1 MAVTKIRSLRRA
13 SSALGHGDLRT
24 SLVLVFPLFLA
35 YQVGVMFSPTINGV
49 DFVTRAMYGAVGSS
63 RDNYLALQLAL
74 AVLFLCYVAYMR
86 EQGRFS
92 LKAMVP
98 LVAES
103 ALYAITLGTLIVL
116 IMQKLLGLELAI
128 RFGATGQAI
137 VVSLGAGVHE
147 ELIFRLGAMAGG
159 LVVLDKLGIE
169 LRLSLLIALVGSALL
184 FSAAHHIGTHGDAVD
199 TSVFTYRALAG
210 VAFGLIFYYRS
221 LAHAVYAHFL
231 YDVYVLVIRS

>member
-1 MAVTKIRSLRRA
+1 M
-13 SSALGHGDLRT
+13 SAFGHGDLRT
-24 SLVLVFPLFLA
+24 SLILVFPLFLA
-35 YQVGVMFSPTINGV
+35 YQIGVMFSPTINGV
-49 DFVTRAMYGAVGSS
+49 DFMTRVMYGAMGSD
-63 RDNYLALQLAL
+63 RDNYLALQLVL
-74 AVLFLCYVAYMR
+74 AVTFVLYVTAQR
-86 EQGRFS
+86 ERGRFTFRGI
-92 LKAMVP
+92 VP

-128 RFGATGQAI
+128 RLGATGQAI
-137 VVSLGAGVHE
+137 VISLGAGVHE

-159 LVVLDKLGIE
+159 MAVLSRVGIDSRIAMLV
-169 LRLSLLIALVGSALL
+169 ALFGSAIL
-184 FSAAHHIGTHGDAVD
+184 FSGAHHIGTHGDVLD
-199 TSVFTYRALAG
+199 TSVFTYRMLAG

>member
-1 MAVTKIRSLRRA
+1 
-13 SSALGHGDLRT
+13 
-24 SLVLVFPLFLA
+24 LVLVFPLFLA

-49 DFVTRAMYGAVGSS
+49 DFVTRAMYAAVGSS
-63 RDNYLALQLAL
+63 RDNYLVLQLTL
-74 AVLFLCYVAYMR
+74 AVLFVCYVAYLHER
-86 EQGRFS
+86 GRFS
-92 LKAMVP
+92 IKAIVP

-103 ALYAITLGTLIVL
+103 ALYAFTLGTLIVL

-128 RFGATGQAI
+128 RFGETGQAI

-159 LVVLDKLGIE
+159 LVALDKLGVAP
-169 LRLSLLIALVGSALL
+169 RLSLLIALIGSALL
-184 FSAAHHIGTHGDAVD
+184 FSAAHHMGANGDAVD
-199 TSVFTYRALAG
+199 TSVLIYRVLAG
-210 VAFGLIFYYRS
+210 LAFGLIFYYRS